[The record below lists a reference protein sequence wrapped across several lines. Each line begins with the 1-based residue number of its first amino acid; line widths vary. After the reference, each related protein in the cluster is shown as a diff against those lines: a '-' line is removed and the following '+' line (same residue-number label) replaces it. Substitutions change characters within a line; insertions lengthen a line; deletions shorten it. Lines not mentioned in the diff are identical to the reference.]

1 MHAHV
6 LMVEAVSA
14 NAPASANSSGS
25 LDILPLI
32 LNASGVVMGVLF
44 LLLSLSVISWWII
57 GYKALFFQRAVRDS
71 VGFIEAFWNT
81 KRYDQL
87 MQDSSKYERS
97 PIAQMF
103 RAAFVELSKVLK
115 QHQGEQESQKP
126 DAEAELENIERALRR
141 SYTREMTILESLI
154 PFLATTGSAAPFVGL
169 FGTVWGIMNS
179 FRSIGAK
186 GAANLSTVAPGIAEA
201 LIATAIGLVAAIPA
215 VMAFNFFTRKIKVLS
230 AEMEGFSNDFLNI
243 VKRHFLR

>member
-14 NAPASANSSGS
+14 NAPASASGS

-32 LNASGVVMGVLF
+32 LNASGVVLGVLF
-44 LLLSLSVISWWII
+44 LLLSLSVVSWWII

-71 VGFIEAFWNT
+71 VDFIEAFWNT

-87 MQDSSKYERS
+87 MQDSSKFERS

-103 RAAFVELSKVLK
+103 RAGFVELSKVLK
-115 QHQGEQESQKP
+115 QHQSEQEGGKP